1 MEVPSEIKEHIKKL
15 GKDFANKKS
24 RDELFLLINKY
35 IHRKT
40 NNEDSQD
47 IS

>member
-1 MEVPSEIKEHIKKL
+1 MVPQEIKERIKKL
-15 GKDFANKKS
+15 GKDFSNKKS

-35 IHRKT
+35 MHHKT
-40 NNEDSQD
+40 DTMESKD